1 MWKMVRVTTGQ
12 ESRRRG
18 TLALRPLLLALGAYH
33 LALGALMVIA
43 PRTFYDEVAAF
54 PPYNDHFIRDIS
66 TFYLALGAVFLVAAA
81 RRAWQVPLL
90 VFAVVQ
96 YALHVLNHVW
106 DVSDTEPGWLGP
118 VNLIVLAL
126 LTALLWWLLRRAQD

>member
-1 MWKMVRVTTGQ
+1 MTHEQ

-43 PRTFYDEVAAF
+43 PRTFYDEIAAY

-66 TFYLALGAVFLVAAA
+66 TFYLALGALLIVAAA

-90 VFAVVQ
+90 VLAVVQ
-96 YALHVLNHVW
+96 YALHVLNHIW
-106 DVSDTEPGWLGP
+106 DVSDTDPGWMGP
-118 VNLIVLAL
+118 VNLVVLAL
-126 LTALLWWLLRRAQD
+126 LTAGLWWLLRRAQQ